1 MKKASLIL
9 IALLGF
15 LLVFSGCKKEPE
27 PFSYPME
34 RLWGTWRVTHVPEVG
49 GGMVD
54 VRVIPFFRP
63 SYFSFYRNGIY
74 SKEGEY
80 GDAKGTY
87 TASGKVITCYELGK
101 EDLIFEVI
109 SLSSNLCEFKVKSI
123 AEGYTSKVRCKK
135 LF

>member
-34 RLWGTWRVTHVPEVG
+34 RLWGTWRVTHLSKVG
-49 GGMVD
+49 GGMAD
-54 VRVIPFFRP
+54 VSVIPFFP
-63 SYFSFYRNGIY
+63 PTYFSFYRNGIY
-74 SKEGEY
+74 SKEGHY

-101 EDLIFEVI
+101 EDLILEVI
-109 SLSSNLCEFKVKSI
+109 SLSNSLCEFKVKNMST
-123 AEGYTSKVRCKK
+123 GNTSKVRCKK